1 MKSRGDSDLIT
12 ARKIK
17 LMTHDWWRPPFFPA
31 KGIMVASDTLTEVQA
46 EGKETED
53 HHSQPHTDDIIHAL

>member
-17 LMTHDWWRPPFFPA
+17 LMTHDWWRPPLFTA
-31 KGIMVASDTLTEVQA
+31 KGVMAASDSLTEVPA
-46 EGKETED
+46 EGPGTED
-53 HHSQPHTDDIIHAL
+53 QHSRPRTDDIIHAL